1 MGSLVVVVVGA
12 VVVVVV
18 ADDMM
23 TATAEIGAV
32 VNVMVAVTTVIEAMI
47 VVDTQTEET
56 AMIAVAGEIGMET
69 DIIRL
74 MTGMLPCTSHSLHDL
89 LILDL
94 VCGNTAPSQQTQA
107 FHSRRHNIISMLLCL
122 FMYGPQFSTCCSCT
136 SIALVPPDTRASV

>member
-1 MGSLVVVVVGA
+1 MGSLVVVVVGDVG
-12 VVVVVV
+12 VVVVV
-18 ADDMM
+18 DDTM
-23 TATAEIGAV
+23 TATAEIGVVVV
-32 VNVMVAVTTVIEAMI
+32 VNVTVAVTTVIEAMI

-94 VCGNTAPSQQTQA
+94 VCGNTALSQQTQA
-107 FHSRRHNIISMLLCL
+107 FHSCRH
-122 FMYGPQFSTCCSCT
+122 
-136 SIALVPPDTRASV
+136 DSVSVC